1 MRNVLKIIIH
11 IAVLY
16 GIFLVGNGIQHYFN
30 LFIPGSVIGMVLL
43 FALLMTGVIKASW
56 IEEGSRIIINH
67 LALFF
72 IPATVGVMNY
82 FGLFAG
88 KGFLLVIIVL
98 LSTVMVI
105 VTGGHVSQALMR
117 RKERNLLQGEERSH
131 G

>member
-16 GIFLVGNGIQHYFN
+16 VIFLVGNGIQQYFN
-30 LFIPGSVIGMVLL
+30 LFIPGSVIGMLLL
-43 FALLMTGVIKASW
+43 FVLLMTGVIKASW
-56 IEEGSRIIINH
+56 IEEGARTIINH

-72 IPATVGVMNY
+72 IPATVGVINY
-82 FGLFAG
+82 FDLFAG

-105 VTGGHVSQALMR
+105 VTSGHVSQILMR
-117 RKERNLLQGEERSH
+117 RKEGNQLQEEERSH

>member
-1 MRNVLKIIIH
+1 MRDIFKIIIH

-16 GIFLVGNGIQHYFN
+16 GIFLVGNGIAQYFN
-30 LFIPGSVIGMVLL
+30 LFIPGSVIGMLLL

-56 IEEGSRIIINH
+56 IEEGARTIINH

-72 IPATVGVMNY
+72 IPATVGVINY
-82 FGLFAG
+82 FDLFAG

-105 VTGGHVSQALMR
+105 VTSGHVSQALMR
-117 RKERNLLQGEERSH
+117 RKERNQLQREERSH